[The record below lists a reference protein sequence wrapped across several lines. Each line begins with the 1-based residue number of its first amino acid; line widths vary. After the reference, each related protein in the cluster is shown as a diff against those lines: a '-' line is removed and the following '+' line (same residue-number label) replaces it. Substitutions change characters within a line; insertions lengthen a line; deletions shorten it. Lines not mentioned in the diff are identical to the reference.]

1 MGYFPVSQ
9 IGLGRSRGRI
19 TARSSGSD
27 ASSGTTRLSDLT
39 LYRRLL
45 ALARPY
51 WPHIVGI
58 FLLDLLRGS
67 VVLLNPIPLK
77 IAVDSVVGSQPIP
90 GFLDAVVPAVVKR
103 SDTAMLLFAAGLM
116 LLISIVAKAQ
126 GLATSLLTLY
136 TGERLVLSFQA
147 KLFGHA
153 QRLSL
158 SYHDAKGTAD
168 TSYRIRNDA
177 PAIKYIAI
185 DGVSPFVTAAITLC
199 TMLYITFRLDPML
212 ASIALA
218 ISPVLFLVSR
228 IYRRRMRS
236 SSHALKHLESSSYS
250 VIQEVLTSLRVVK
263 AFGNEKREQE
273 RLVRNSLESM
283 RARIRLQ
290 LLGSGF
296 SLLIGLATALST
308 AAVLFIGIRHVQS
321 GVLSLGNLLLM
332 MGYISQLYSPL
343 KTLTNKGTSLQS
355 HLASAE
361 RALSLLDEAPDVAER
376 PNARP
381 LKRASGEVEFRHASF
396 AYGNDP
402 TVLHDLSFVVR
413 AGMRVGIA
421 GTTGA
426 GKSTLVSLLTRFYD
440 PTAGEILLDG
450 VDLRDYKLI
459 DLRDQYA
466 IVLQDTVLFSTSIAE
481 NIAYARPDADMS
493 EIIGAAR
500 AASAHEFIVK
510 LPEGYATK
518 VGERGMR
525 LSGGERQRIA
535 LARAFLKNA
544 PILILD
550 EPTSSVDVKTEAA
563 ILDAMERLMR
573 DRTTFMIA
581 HRLSTLDSCDLRL
594 EIEGGRLVQIGSPD
608 NSPITD
614 SIQVGEAGRA

>member
-1 MGYFPVSQ
+1 MSQ
-9 IGLGRSRGRI
+9 VRLGRGLGRTTPEKRRASGQDD
-19 TARSSGSD
+19 SSGIR
-27 ASSGTTRLSDLT
+27 RLSDLT
-39 LYRRLL
+39 LYRRVL

-58 FLLDLLRGS
+58 FLLDLLKGS
-67 VVLLNPIPLK
+67 VVLLAPIPLK
-77 IAVDSVVGSQPIP
+77 IAVDSVVGSQPLP
-90 GFLDAVVPAVVKR
+90 AFLDAVVPAVVKS
-103 SDTAMLLFAAGLM
+103 SDAAILLFAAGLM
-116 LLISIVAKAQ
+116 LFISVLAKAQ

-185 DGVSPFVTAAITLC
+185 DGVSPFVTATITLC
-199 TMLYITFRLDPML
+199 AMLYITFRLDWTL

-218 ISPVLFLVSR
+218 VSPILFLVSR
-228 IYRRRMRS
+228 IYRRRIRS
-236 SSHALKHLESSSYS
+236 GSHSLKQLESSSLS

-263 AFGNEKREQE
+263 AFGNEGREQE

-296 SLLIGLATALST
+296 SLMIGLATALST
-308 AAVLFIGIRHVQS
+308 ATVLFVGIRHVQS

-343 KTLTNKGTSLQS
+343 KTITNKGTSLQS

-361 RALSLLDEAPDVAER
+361 RAFSLLDEAPDVAER

-381 LKRASGEVEFRHASF
+381 LKRASGDVRFRNVSF
-396 AYGNDP
+396 AYRNDSP
-402 TVLHDLSFVVR
+402 VLHDIAFEVR
-413 AGMRVGIA
+413 AGTRVGIA

-450 VDLRDYKLI
+450 IDLRDYKLT
-459 DLRDQYA
+459 DLRDQFA
-466 IVLQDTVLFSTSIAE
+466 IVLQETVLFSTSIAE
-481 NIAYARPDADMS
+481 NIAYARPDADML
-493 EIIGAAR
+493 EIVEAAK
-500 AASAHEFIVK
+500 AANAHDFIVN
-510 LPEGYATK
+510 LPEGYETK

-535 LARAFLKNA
+535 LARAFLKDA

-550 EPTSSVDVKTEAA
+550 EPTSSVDTKTEAA

-573 DRTTFMIA
+573 GRTSFMIA
-581 HRLSTLDSCDLRL
+581 HRLSTLEHCELRL
-594 EIEGGRLVQIGSPD
+594 EMEQGQLVQLRSTEPTAMRE
-608 NSPITD
+608 S
-614 SIQVGEAGRA
+614 VGEASRA